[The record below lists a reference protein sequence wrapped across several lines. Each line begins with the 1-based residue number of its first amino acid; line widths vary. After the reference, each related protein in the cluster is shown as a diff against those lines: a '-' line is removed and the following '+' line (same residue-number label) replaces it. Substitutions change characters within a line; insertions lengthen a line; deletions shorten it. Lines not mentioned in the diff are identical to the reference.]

1 VLRSAFHSVVLKE
14 MTDPTYREFVR
25 DMRDSL
31 PTNPTDNREKQ
42 DPPMTYK
49 YPRIRRIAGL
59 IAVRPLRNVISYSLR
74 RNGSRITR
82 RLYVSTE
89 V

>member
-1 VLRSAFHSVVLKE
+1 MLRSAFHSVVLKE

-25 DMRDSL
+25 DMRDAL
-31 PTNPTDNREKQ
+31 PTNNREKQ

-74 RNGSRITR
+74 RNGSRITG

>member
-1 VLRSAFHSVVLKE
+1 MADS
-14 MTDPTYREFVR
+14 TYHKFVR
-25 DMRDSL
+25 DMRDAL
-31 PTNPTDNREKQ
+31 PINPTDKGEKQ
-42 DPPMTYK
+42 DHPMTYK

>member
-1 VLRSAFHSVVLKE
+1 MA
-14 MTDPTYREFVR
+14 DPTYHEFVR
-25 DMRDSL
+25 DMREAL

-42 DPPMTYK
+42 DHPMTYK
-49 YPRIRRIAGL
+49 YPRIRRIAGQ